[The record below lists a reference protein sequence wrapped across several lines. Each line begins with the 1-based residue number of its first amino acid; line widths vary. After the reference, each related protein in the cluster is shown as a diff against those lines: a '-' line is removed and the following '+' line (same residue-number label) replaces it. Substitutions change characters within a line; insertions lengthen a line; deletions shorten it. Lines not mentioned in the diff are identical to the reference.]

1 MKRTL
6 IASFFCILASGMA
19 GAEIPRDGS
28 IKAPTTS
35 EAMTTCKNSIDGNMA
50 EDKLVYCVVVEL
62 ESAENV
68 IRLISDHPEVASEA
82 YWACADN
89 PYIETFT
96 QLNRCMTIE
105 LESVLEQLE
114 APTVILDQAEEVE
127 PAPVQ
132 Q

>member
-1 MKRTL
+1 MKQSL
-6 IASFFCILASGMA
+6 VALFFWICASGAA

-35 EAMTTCKNSIDGNMA
+35 EAMTTCKNSIEGDVA
-50 EDKLVYCVVVEL
+50 ENKLVYCVVTEL

-82 YWACADN
+82 YWGCVDN
-89 PYIETFT
+89 PYIKSFT
-96 QLNRCMTIE
+96 QLDRCMTIE
-105 LESVLEQLE
+105 LETYLQQYE
-114 APTVILDQAEEVE
+114 APTVILNQPEE
-127 PAPVQ
+127 PAPDTVQ